1 MVDSVLPPPYSRR
14 KEEEGEKVAIGE
26 PGEIARQHAKESL
39 RGNVLS
45 PCRLAISPGSPMVQ
59 CKKNNNNNKK

>member
-1 MVDSVLPPPYSRR
+1 MPPLSYRKK
-14 KEEEGEKVAIGE
+14 KEEEGERASIGE
-26 PGEIARQHAKESL
+26 PGEIARQHARESL

-45 PCRLAISPGSPMVQ
+45 SCRLAISPGSPMVQ